1 MPDFSSAAGQ
11 LFIVGLEGSTW
22 SEDMQILL
30 AEVRPGGVIFFD
42 RNISLPDNFFE
53 LVNQIREFYIRAS
66 MPTPFLAVDL
76 EGGTVD
82 RFRKTL
88 APLPAVKDVARA
100 GLARRHGQLAGREA
114 AAFSLN
120 IDFAPVLDLA
130 ESASKSVMGN
140 RTAGESPEA
149 VIAYAK
155 AFLDGLAEQG
165 IVGCAK
171 HFPGLGS
178 GTVDSHHA
186 MPRILK
192 SAAKIWEEDL
202 LPYRALAASLPMIM
216 VAHAWYP
223 ALEKEF
229 AIPGTP
235 SSDPIP
241 ASLSPALVTGLLKGK
256 IAYGG
261 LVVSDDLE
269 MGGVLEGCGLGVAAV
284 RAIRAGCDILLV
296 CRRAE
301 CVREAV
307 DAVLSEASRDSGFR
321 SLVGFAAQ
329 KILRA
334 KETLGVNQRRKNMPS
349 PNWDDLRMAIR
360 SFTADV
366 EKAQSQSTEE
376 KK

>member
-66 MPTPFLAVDL
+66 MPCPFLAVDL

-82 RFRKTL
+82 RFRKIL
-88 APLPAVKDVARA
+88 APFPAVKDV
-100 GLARRHGQLAGREA
+100 
-114 AAFSLN
+114 
-120 IDFAPVLDLA
+120 APVLDLA